1 MFLILFFLTCLQ
13 CLNVTQ
19 LLMCFGFAPNSPIT
33 HTVFTY
39 LCPAL
44 LYQIDK
50 RHCIDRY
57 DDLVI
62 EEFGREKNASLGNAD
77 KTGATGEE
85 KYNVKK
91 KHKNLVWKTSC
102 YCFSLVSVALC

>member
-91 KHKNLVWKTSC
+91 NTKT
-102 YCFSLVSVALC
+102 